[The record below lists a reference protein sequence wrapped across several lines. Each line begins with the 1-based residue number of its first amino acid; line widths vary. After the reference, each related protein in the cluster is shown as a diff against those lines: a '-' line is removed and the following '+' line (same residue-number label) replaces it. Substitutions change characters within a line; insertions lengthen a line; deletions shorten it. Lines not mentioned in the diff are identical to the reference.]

1 VNQVQ
6 LRTKAWFGDETL
18 TMDFP
23 ASWNI
28 VEIGPQDGPALTA
41 AAMNR
46 ALTTPIGAPR
56 LAEIAKGKTRAVIIV
71 DDLTRPTPSADLLP
85 LLIKELVEA
94 GMPEGAITILL
105 AGGTHPPA
113 SAEDMAKKVGSNLPA
128 AIRVLAHDSR
138 GDLVDL
144 GRSPAGLPLRIN
156 RTVMDCD
163 LKIGVGCIY
172 PHPIAGFS
180 GGAKIILPAICGV
193 ETTRMM
199 HDYLRGSRERGGSIH
214 TELRQD
220 MVAVARKVGLDF
232 LANVTINHRRQISGL
247 FAGDVVAAHEEGVR
261 AAQRMYA
268 VSALPQADVV
278 VADMYPFDT
287 SWQFAQDRGMWP
299 IECATPGA
307 SRVVIAACPLGLG
320 THELFPVASPLW
332 SRIAR
337 RLAHF
342 RLADL
347 DRPFEKLR
355 TVVKLIRQ
363 KQHHMMVL
371 SPGLKPRDL
380 NALFPHAQWFGD
392 WPALRAALH
401 ARHGD
406 GPVTV
411 AVYRCAPF
419 LIPQGMAQTHEA
431 GQAARGSQRLPASAC
446 AVKTR

>member
-1 VNQVQ
+1 MNGLQ
-6 LRTKAWFGDETL
+6 LRTKAWFGDESL
-18 TMDFP
+18 AIDLP
-23 ASWNI
+23 PLWNV
-28 VEIGPQDGPALTA
+28 VEVGPEDKPALSAEVIRET
-41 AAMNR
+41 
-46 ALTTPIGAPR
+46 LQQPIGTPT
-56 LAEIAKGKTRAVIIV
+56 LAEIAKGKTKAVILI
-71 DDLTRPTPSADLLP
+71 DDLTRPTPAADLLP
-85 LLIKELVEA
+85 LLIEELTRV
-94 GMPEGAITILL
+94 GLPERDITIML

-113 SAEDMAKKVGSNLPA
+113 SVEDMVKKVGSALSP
-128 AIRVLAHDSR
+128 AIRVMAHDSR

-144 GRSPAGLPLRIN
+144 GVSPGGLPLQLN
-156 RTVMDCD
+156 RTVMECD

-220 MVAVARKVGLDF
+220 MIAVARQVGLDF
-232 LANVTINHRRQISGL
+232 IANVTLNHRREISGL
-247 FAGDVVAAHEEGVR
+247 FAGDVVQAHEEGVR

-268 VSALPQADVV
+268 VSVLPQADVV

-299 IECATPGA
+299 IEQARQGA

-337 RLAHF
+337 RITHF

-347 DRPFEKLR
+347 DRPLEKLQ
-355 TVVKLIRQ
+355 TVWKLIRQ
-363 KQHHMMVL
+363 KQHHLMVL
-371 SPGLKPRDL
+371 SPGLKPGDL
-380 NALFPHAQWFGD
+380 TALFPHAQWFGN
-392 WPALRAALH
+392 WPNLKAVLV
-401 ARHGD
+401 ARHGE

-419 LIPQGMAQTHEA
+419 LIP
-431 GQAARGSQRLPASAC
+431 RGTEQSQDVRVRTEFPQQRPASA
-446 AVKTR
+446 

>member
-1 VNQVQ
+1 MSELL

-18 TMDFP
+18 AIDFP
-23 ASWNI
+23 PSWKV
-28 VEIGPQDGPALTA
+28 VEAGPPDSPAMTA
-41 AAMNR
+41 HAMKDILSR
-46 ALTTPIGAPR
+46 PIGARR
-56 LAEIAKGKTRAVIIV
+56 LSEIAKDKTKAIIVV
-71 DDLTRPTPSADLLP
+71 DDLSRPTPAADLLP
-85 LLIKELVEA
+85 LLVEELLR
-94 GMPEGAITILL
+94 GGLSEGAITVML

-113 SAEDMAKKVGSNLPA
+113 SVEDMAKKVGSALSPA
-128 AIRVLAHDSR
+128 IKVMAHDSR
-138 GDLVDL
+138 GDLADL
-144 GRSPAGLPLRIN
+144 GVSPAGLPLKVN
-156 RTVMDCD
+156 RSVMECD

-214 TELRQD
+214 TELRRD
-220 MVAVARKVGLDF
+220 MIAVARKVGLDF
-232 LANVTINHRRQISGL
+232 IANVTLNHRREISAL
-247 FAGDVVAAHEEGVR
+247 FAGDVVQAHEAGVR
-261 AAQRMYA
+261 VAERLYA
-268 VSALPQADVV
+268 VSLLPEADVV

-299 IECATPGA
+299 IERAKQNA

-337 RLAHF
+337 RIAHF

-347 DRPFEKLR
+347 DRPLEKLQ
-355 TVVKLIRQ
+355 TVAKLFRQ
-363 KQHHMMVL
+363 KQHHLMVL
-371 SPGLKPRDL
+371 SPGLDSSGL
-380 NALFPHAQWFGD
+380 LSLFPHARWFGE
-392 WPALRAALH
+392 WPALKAVLV
-401 ARHGD
+401 ARHGE

-419 LIPQGMAQTHEA
+419 LIPAEA
-431 GQAARGSQRLPASAC
+431 KPAEIDANESSSIGLSA
-446 AVKTR
+446 